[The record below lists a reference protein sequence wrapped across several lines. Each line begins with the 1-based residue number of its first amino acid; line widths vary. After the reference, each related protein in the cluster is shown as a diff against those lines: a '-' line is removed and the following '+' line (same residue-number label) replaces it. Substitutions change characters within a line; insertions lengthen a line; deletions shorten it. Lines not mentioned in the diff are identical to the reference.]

1 MEEKVRVVLEFS
13 FEVPALSNVF
23 LPRGAD
29 TYHDFRPACAVGVMR
44 PVSTPRLCGDIQV
57 SRYAVHAVRHGRL
70 RGS

>member
-13 FEVPALSNVF
+13 FEVPALANAI

-44 PVSTPRLCGDIQV
+44 ANSTPRHDMSDTVTGICWWY
-57 SRYAVHAVRHGRL
+57 RA
-70 RGS
+70 